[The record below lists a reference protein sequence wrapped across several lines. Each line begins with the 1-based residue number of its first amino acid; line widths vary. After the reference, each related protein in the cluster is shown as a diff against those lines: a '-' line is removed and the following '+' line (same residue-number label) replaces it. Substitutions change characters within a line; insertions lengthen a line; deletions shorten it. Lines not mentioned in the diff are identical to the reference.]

1 MSRLLVPGGSLDLK
15 LLERFELSG
24 MGWIKPSIVGS
35 HQGRAIVAGQKCVTK
50 GRSAE
55 LGFQIV

>member
-1 MSRLLVPGGSLDLK
+1 MK
-15 LLERFELSG
+15 LLGCFEVGG

-35 HQGRAIVAGQKCVTK
+35 HQGRAIVAGQKLVIK